1 MSLFTGHTF
10 MGEINDEFIT
20 RRKGNLRLLTF
31 RHRGQVLLVTDAE
44 FEKAPVLEATYMMIM
59 SFLLRVPKTIFPFF
73 HIMAILLWADYLL
86 NLTLF
91 RLNWLGIFLL
101 FILTLFMSLFLAECI
116 YMLLK
121 GRIGLK

>member
-10 MGEINDEFIT
+10 IGEINDEFIT
-20 RRKGNLRLLTF
+20 RRKGNLRLLIF